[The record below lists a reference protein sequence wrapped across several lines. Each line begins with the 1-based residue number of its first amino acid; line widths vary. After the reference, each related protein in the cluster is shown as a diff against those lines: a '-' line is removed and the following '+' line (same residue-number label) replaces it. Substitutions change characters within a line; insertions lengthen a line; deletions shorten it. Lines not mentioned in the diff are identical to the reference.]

1 MTINVSH
8 ILPHANIW
16 SDGACPLQTRPSY
29 VKITNYAERKSAGP
43 EPGIFEVAM
52 SISVFFA
59 CLLCRL
65 LRGAAR
71 LLHRGGTA
79 MPGRFA
85 LKLCPGLL
93 RVLARNVQTVA
104 ITGTNGKTTSA
115 RMVEEAFNEAG
126 LDYFANRSGAN
137 LISGIT
143 TEFVLNSTLTGKPR
157 KKYAVIECDE
167 AAARRVFGELRPK
180 VAVVT
185 NLFRDQLDRYGEVT
199 HTLENI
205 REGLKKTP
213 DTVLCLNA
221 DCSLTSSLSLDLP
234 NRCVFYG
241 IDGTAAKSRTKPEIS
256 DATHCI
262 RCKTEYEYEYVT
274 YGHLGGFYCPKC
286 GYARHRAD
294 VAVTDIVEH
303 TADRSTAVM
312 DVHGVRK
319 VVTVNLPAVYNIYN
333 AAGALTAAV
342 EMGVPADTAAAAL
355 GAFKCGFGRMEKF
368 DLGAG
373 GARMMLIK
381 NPAGCNQ
388 VLDFLREISDSFTL
402 AVCLNDRSADGTDIS
417 WIWDA
422 DFEKL
427 RDMDRRVKKVIVS
440 GDRAADM
447 LVRMK
452 YAGVPEEKLSME
464 TDYEKLLDELA
475 RRQEPV
481 FIMPTYTAMLELR
494 EHLIKRCGG
503 AEFWE

>member
-1 MTINVSH
+1 MQMTV
-8 ILPHANIW
+8 L
-16 SDGACPLQTRPSY
+16 Y
-29 VKITNYAERKSAGP
+29 VKIIKYAYMNS
-43 EPGIFEVAM
+43 PGHARLFRGLNM
-52 SISVFFA
+52 SVSVFFA

-65 LRGAAR
+65 LRAMAR

-85 LKLCPGLL
+85 LKVCPGLL
-93 RVLARNVQTVA
+93 KVLAKDVSTVA

-115 RMVEEAFNEAG
+115 RMVEEAFKEAG
-126 LDYFANRSGAN
+126 FDYFANRSGAN

-143 TEFVLNSTLTGKPR
+143 TEFVLNASLTGKPR

-167 AAARRVFGELRPK
+167 AAARRVFGELQPK
-180 VAVVT
+180 AVLVT

-241 IDGTAAKSRTKPEIS
+241 IDGTAAKNHRKPEIS

-262 RCKTEYEYEYVT
+262 RCKTEYEYEYIT

-286 GYARHRAD
+286 GYSRHSAD
-294 VAVTDIVEH
+294 VAVTDVAER
-303 TADRSTAVM
+303 TADGSAVVM
-312 DVHGVRK
+312 NIRGDRQA
-319 VVTVNLPAVYNIYN
+319 VTINLPAVYNIYN
-333 AAGALTAAV
+333 AAGALTAAT
-342 EMGVPADTAAAAL
+342 EMGVDVQTAIMAL
-355 GAFKCGFGRMEKF
+355 SQFKCGFGRMEKF
-368 DLGAG
+368 DLGG
-373 GARMMLIK
+373 RGARMMLIK
-381 NPAGCNQ
+381 NPAGANQ
-388 VLDFLREISDSFTL
+388 VLEFLRDISDPFTL

-422 DFEKL
+422 EFEEL
-427 RDMDRRVKKVIVS
+427 AGMDRRVKKVIVS

-447 LVRMK
+447 QVRMK
-452 YAGVPEEKLSME
+452 YAGVPEEKLSAE
-464 TDYEKLLDELA
+464 TDYEKLLDDLQK
-475 RRQEPV
+475 RDEPV